1 MTAAE
6 LEAFVAQAPKLL
18 SPATAAIAGI
28 IANDPNGDPD
38 ASVIVSGLVGAITI
52 VAGQSD
58 FTAHVLIAA
67 IGGLQRALTVV
78 LTGCPHAA
86 PASPAGEPS

>member
-6 LEAFVAQAPKLL
+6 LNAFVAQAPKLL
-18 SPATAAIAGI
+18 SPATSAIAGI
-28 IANDPNGDPD
+28 ITNDPKGDPD

-52 VAGQSD
+52 VAGQSQ
-58 FTAHVLIAA
+58 FGALILAAA
-67 IGGLQRALTVV
+67 IAGLQRALTVG
-78 LTGCPHAA
+78 LSYAA